1 MKSTKNTI
9 NDIFSKFSEEKIT
22 SLKTHKVRL
31 SLMDNIEEY
40 IGNAYGSTEFFDEAY
55 DEARK
60 QGMLANDILRFDF
73 NDQLGGAEDELDRLL
88 TELKQLGVDI
98 PPRVKEMQK
107 SIQDLLGMQ
116 KEMEGKIRD
125 L

>member
-9 NDIFSKFSEEKIT
+9 NDIFSKLSENRIT
-22 SLKTHKVRL
+22 SLKAHKIKL
-31 SLMDNIEEY
+31 SLMDDVEEF
-40 IGNAYGSTEFFDEAY
+40 IGNAYGSIEFFDEAY

-60 QGMLANDILRFDF
+60 QGTLANDILRFDF
-73 NDQLGGAEDELDRLL
+73 GQDLGGAEDELDRLL
-88 TELKQLGVDI
+88 TELKTLGVDI

-107 SIQDLLGMQ
+107 QIQDLLGMQ

>member
-9 NDIFSKFSEEKIT
+9 NDIFSKLSENRIT
-22 SLKTHKVRL
+22 SLKAHKIKL
-31 SLMDNIEEY
+31 SLMDDVEEY
-40 IGNAYGSTEFFDEAY
+40 IGNAYGSIEFFDEAY

-60 QGMLANDILRFDF
+60 QGTLANDILRFDF
-73 NDQLGGAEDELDRLL
+73 GQDLGGAEDELDRLL
-88 TELKQLGVDI
+88 TELKTLGVDI

-107 SIQDLLGMQ
+107 QIQDLLGMQ

>member
-9 NDIFSKFSEEKIT
+9 NDIFSKLSEDRIT
-22 SLKTHKVRL
+22 SLKAHKIKL
-31 SLMDNIEEY
+31 SLMDDVEEF
-40 IGNAYGSTEFFDEAY
+40 INNAYGSAEFFEEAY
-55 DEARK
+55 DEARSK
-60 QGMLANDILRFDF
+60 GIFANDILRFDF
-73 NDQLGGAEDELDRLL
+73 SDSLGSAEDEIDRLL

-107 SIQDLLGMQ
+107 AIQDLLSMQ
-116 KEMEGKIRD
+116 QDMERKMQS